1 MFTLDI
7 LQLFPAWKQ
16 FHKGLNL
23 DQAQKYQETFHKIL
37 IWNNL
42 NTFISRFKGYI
53 KIKSWIILL
62 VLPHTHFTCW
72 SWNTHSGQS
81 NAFYFFPTV
90 IPRQYIGIWKDSN
103 GINKSDN
110 QPSCG
115 RLTLSLQT
123 HTILPKIF
131 SRCLYTY
138 CVLWMWVSGIQF
150 LIHQVLHDV
159 RTAVKVLIALAF
171 MRRLSLRFRNV
182 FIEMIY
188 HSSRTAF
195 VWPDSNVGQDCLA
208 CRIN

>member
-1 MFTLDI
+1 MNYSFST
-7 LQLFPAWKQ
+7 AS
-16 FHKGLNL
+16 HVT
-23 DQAQKYQETFHKIL
+23 AQ
-37 IWNNL
+37 
-42 NTFISRFKGYI
+42 
-53 KIKSWIILL
+53 
-62 VLPHTHFTCW
+62 HFTCW
-72 SWNTHSGQS
+72 SWNTHSGQT

-208 CRIN
+208 CRINQFIQNVFCVDLARWFTCYCIVAARGPFPVAIEF